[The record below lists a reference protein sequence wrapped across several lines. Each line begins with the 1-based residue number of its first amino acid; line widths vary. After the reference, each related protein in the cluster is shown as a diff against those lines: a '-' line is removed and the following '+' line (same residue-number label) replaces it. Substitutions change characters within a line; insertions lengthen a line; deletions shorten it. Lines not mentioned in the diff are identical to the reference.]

1 MRPTSLRD
9 RIRPKK
15 TVGPWFLRIRKVDD
29 ARATVRYEFL
39 HGDEG
44 HAIRG
49 AGQQFAQ
56 VSPVLGLLSRLA
68 DEVSASLQTAFPRL
82 PFRQDDGGPVL
93 CDVDGHPEQ
102 PGLRRAFEELAFF
115 SSSMKILGAYRA
127 HPYRLE
133 QSAPAE

>member
-1 MRPTSLRD
+1 
-9 RIRPKK
+9 
-15 TVGPWFLRIRKVDD
+15 VDD
-29 ARATVRYEFL
+29 ARATVWRGFL
-39 HGDEG
+39 RGDEG

-49 AGQQFAQ
+49 ARQQFAQ
-56 VSPVLGLLSRLA
+56 VPQVLGLLRRLA
-68 DEVSASLQTAFPRL
+68 DEVPASLQTPFPRL
-82 PFRQDDGGPVL
+82 PFRQEDGGRVL

-115 SSSMKILGAYRA
+115 SSPMKMFGAYGA